1 MTGAGSVKPE
11 FRNNWSQEDLGLER
25 EFEDVADVWHKDKSS
40 VPSAPNRLDRQVRKL
55 ACYHIGGDLQQNW
68 LFGQGPRLAT
78 AMSIFFAVGV
88 YFVLSL
94 DTTQQEYPSPS
105 IIKPDVD
112 SVVEQRRSAR
122 READE
127 REFSRERAL
136 DDFMRTSAADEWAG
150 VSFVASEK
158 GIPESIVVVESCV
171 KTFGKCQESPEL
183 AAYAIDIVK
192 AKRFLKSG
200 PQEEIVVR
208 SSHP

>member
-1 MTGAGSVKPE
+1 MKPE

-88 YFVLSL
+88 Y
-94 DTTQQEYPSPS
+94 
-105 IIKPDVD
+105 
-112 SVVEQRRSAR
+112 
-122 READE
+122 
-127 REFSRERAL
+127 
-136 DDFMRTSAADEWAG
+136 WAG